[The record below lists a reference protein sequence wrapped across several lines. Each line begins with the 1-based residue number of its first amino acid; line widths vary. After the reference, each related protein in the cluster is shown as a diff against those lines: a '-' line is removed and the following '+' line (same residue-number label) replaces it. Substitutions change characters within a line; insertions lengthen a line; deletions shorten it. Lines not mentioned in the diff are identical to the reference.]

1 MMLKLNAMFFT
12 ARKFPRGRS
21 AGRIVPGGQQ
31 RGFTLMELLVV
42 LAILGLLMSL
52 VGPRVLNSLG
62 GAKTKTTG
70 IQIKDLEQSLE
81 MYKLDVGRFPSTEEG
96 LVALVKKPAS
106 AAGWNGP
113 YLKSDVPLDPW
124 NREYNYKYPGEHGE
138 LDIFS
143 YGQDGQAG
151 GEGEDAD
158 VGNWK

>member
-1 MMLKLNAMFFT
+1 MMCK
-12 ARKFPRGRS
+12 RGRANNTPS
-21 AGRIVPGGQQ
+21 CSLVERE

-62 GAKTKTTG
+62 GAKTKTAG
-70 IQIKDLEQSLE
+70 IQIKDLEQTLE

-96 LVALVKKPAS
+96 LEALVTRPAN
-106 AAGWNGP
+106 APGWNGP

-124 NREYNYKYPGEHGE
+124 NREYHYKYPGENSE
-138 LDIFS
+138 VDIYS

-151 GEGEDAD
+151 GESEDAD
-158 VGNWK
+158 VANWK